1 MFIQRQVYRF
11 AGIAVV
17 NFTGQCGA
25 ILQVERDEAGAI
37 KNCLDIQ
44 KKLTLELT
52 LELFQSGFKKNTMVA

>member
-17 NFTGQCGA
+17 NFIGQCGA

-37 KNCLDIQ
+37 KNYPGIH
-44 KKLTLELT
+44 KKLTI
-52 LELFQSGFKKNTMVA
+52 ELFQSGFKWNKMIT